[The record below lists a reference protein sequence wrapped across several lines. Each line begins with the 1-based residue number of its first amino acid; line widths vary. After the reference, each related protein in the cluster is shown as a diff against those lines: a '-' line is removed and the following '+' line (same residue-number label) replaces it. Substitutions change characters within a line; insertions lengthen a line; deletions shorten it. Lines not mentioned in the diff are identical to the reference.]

1 MKAVSALAAALVA
14 VSGAAFAQT
23 QGVTKDEILVGT
35 IQDLS
40 GPIAAFG
47 KSARNGMQLRAD
59 EVNEQGGVHGRKV
72 KLIAED
78 SGYDPK
84 KAVLA
89 AQKLA
94 QRDKIFVTAGNIGT
108 AVALATMPIFFEK
121 NIPHLFPLT
130 AARQMYEPLH
140 KLKYSFAAT
149 YFDQVRSAIKYL
161 NKVKADRKWCTLYQD
176 DDFGQ
181 EVLGGAEQGLK
192 EVGKPLVEKTSYKR
206 GATDFSSQVAKM
218 KGAGCD
224 TVIVGTIIRET
235 VGTIAE
241 AKKTG
246 FNAEFVGTSAAY
258 THLIHR
264 LGGPAMNGFI
274 AAHASAHPY
283 LDDAS
288 QPVRF
293 WANKYKTRFNEDPTV
308 FSVYGYGNIDSFVKV
323 AFKTGPNLS
332 TDSFIRT
339 MDTMTFPRD
348 MFGTAELSFSPTKR
362 LGNRFSRL
370 SQIQD
375 GRWKVVSDYVAF
387 SGLKSTLQKDG
398 KFVIESEFFKDQ

>member
-1 MKAVSALAAALVA
+1 MLARLTPLAIAAALAAG
-14 VSGAAFAQT
+14 SAFAQT

-59 EVNEQGGVHGRKV
+59 EINEQGGVNGRKI

-84 KAVLA
+84 KGVLA

-108 AVALATMPIFFEK
+108 PIAMATMPIFFEK

-130 AARQMYEPLH
+130 AARQMYDPLH

-149 YFDQVRSAIKYL
+149 YFDQVRSGIKYL
-161 NKVKADRKWCTLYQD
+161 TKTRADRKWCIIYQD
-176 DDFGQ
+176 DDFGA
-181 EVLGGAEQGLK
+181 EVLAGAEAGLK
-192 EVGKPLVEKTSYKR
+192 EQGKSLVEKTSYKR

-218 KGAGCD
+218 KGSACD
-224 TVIVGTIIRET
+224 TVVMGTIIRET
-235 VGTIAE
+235 VGTLAE

-246 FNAEFVGTSAAY
+246 MNAEFIGTSASY

-264 LGGPAMNGFI
+264 LGGPVANGYI
-274 AAHASAHPY
+274 AAHTVAHPY
-283 LDDAS
+283 LDDAA
-288 QPVRF
+288 QNVRF
-293 WANKYKTRFNEDPTV
+293 WAAKYKTKFNEDPDV
-308 FSVYGYGNIDSFVKV
+308 FAAYGYVIMDNVIGALAKAGKNLTTDTFIKALDSLTVP
-323 AFKTGPNLS
+323 A
-332 TDSFIRT
+332 
-339 MDTMTFPRD
+339 D
-348 MFGTAELSFSPTKR
+348 MFGGDSMTFTPTKH
-362 LGNRFSRL
+362 LGSNKSRL
-370 SQIQD
+370 SQI
-375 GRWKVVSDYVAF
+375 
-387 SGLKSTLQKDG
+387 KDG
-398 KFVIESEFFKDQ
+398 KWTVITPYVEP

>member
-1 MKAVSALAAALVA
+1 MKARLIATTLAAALA
-14 VSGAAFAQT
+14 ASGVFAQT

-59 EVNEQGGVHGRKV
+59 EINEQGGLNGRKI

-108 AVALATMPIFFEK
+108 PIAMATMPIFFEK

-130 AARQMYEPLH
+130 AARQMYDPLH

-149 YFDQVRSAIKYL
+149 YFDQVRSGIKYL
-161 NKVKADRKWCTLYQD
+161 TKTKADRKWCIIYQD
-176 DDFGQ
+176 DDFGA
-181 EVLGGAEQGLK
+181 EVLAGAEAGLK
-192 EVGKPLVEKTSYKR
+192 EQGKTLTEKTSYKR
-206 GATDFSSQVAKM
+206 GSTDFSSQVARM
-218 KGAGCD
+218 KGSNCD
-224 TVIVGTIIRET
+224 TVVMGTIIRET
-235 VGTIAE
+235 VGTLAE

-246 FNAEFVGTSAAY
+246 LNADFIGTSAAY

-264 LGGPAMNGFI
+264 LGGPVANGFI
-274 AAHASAHPY
+274 AAHTVAHPY
-283 LDDAS
+283 LDDAA
-288 QPVRF
+288 QNVRF
-293 WANKYKTRFNEDPTV
+293 WAAKYKTKFNEDPDV
-308 FSVYGYGNIDSFVKV
+308 FSAYGYVIMDNVI
-323 AFKTGPNLS
+323 AALAKTGKNLTTDNFIKALDSLS
-332 TDSFIRT
+332 T
-339 MDTMTFPRD
+339 PPD
-348 MFGTAELSFSPTKR
+348 MFGGDGMTFTPTKH
-362 LGNRFSRL
+362 LGSNKSRL
-370 SQIQD
+370 SQI
-375 GRWKVVSDYVAF
+375 
-387 SGLKSTLQKDG
+387 KDG
-398 KFVIESEFFKDQ
+398 KWTVITPYVDP

>member
-1 MKAVSALAAALVA
+1 MKAIHAAFLAAGLVA
-14 VSGAAFAQT
+14 GTALAQT
-23 QGVTKDEILVGT
+23 QGVTKDEIIIGT

-40 GPIAAFG
+40 GPIAAYG
-47 KSARNGMQLRAD
+47 KSSRNGMQLRAD
-59 EVNEQGGVHGRKV
+59 EVNEQGGVHGRKI

-84 KAVLA
+84 KGVLA

-94 QRDKIFVTAGNIGT
+94 QRDKAFIAAGTMGT
-108 AVALATMPIFFEK
+108 AVSLATMPIFFEK
-121 NIPHLFPLT
+121 NMPHLFPIT

-161 NKVKADRKWCTLYQD
+161 NKAKADRKWCTLYQD

-181 EVLGGAEQGLK
+181 EVLAGAEQGLK
-192 EVGKPLVEKTSYKR
+192 EVGKTLVEKTSYKR

-218 KGAGCD
+218 KGSGCD
-224 TVIVGTIIRET
+224 TVILGTIIRET
-235 VGTIAE
+235 VGAIAE

-246 FNAEFVGTSAAY
+246 FNAEFVGSSAAY
-258 THLIHR
+258 THLIPR

-274 AAHASAHPY
+274 AAHTVAHPY

-293 WANKYKTRFNEDPTV
+293 WANKYKTKFGEDPDV
-308 FSVYGYGNIDSFVKV
+308 FSVYGYNI
-323 AFKTGPNLS
+323 
-332 TDSFIRT
+332 
-339 MDTMTFPRD
+339 MDTIIAVANKAGKNLTTDTFIKSLDSLTMPPD
-348 MFGTAELSFSPTKR
+348 MFGADAMSYTPTKH
-362 LGNRFSRL
+362 LGSNKSRL
-370 SQIQD
+370 SQIKD
-375 GRWKVVSDYVAF
+375 GRWTVITPYV
-387 SGLKSTLQKDG
+387 
-398 KFVIESEFFKDQ
+398 EP